1 MFTMRRD
8 PAKKPRISKEKKA
21 GRSPDGF
28 SPSQKKR
35 RKLGETQKI
44 ILGGITFMQKRKKR
58 KHIRL
63 LAVTVILI
71 GAAGTLFI
79 SRDAILQKV
88 RTTAATE
95 IGKKILEQQIG
106 STVNINGQE
115 IAVSDV
121 VSQMDEE
128 DVERVSQIAEKYIS
142 PENIKQAA
150 DMAASGDMEG
160 LKSLAEGQLTE
171 ADKNELMGLYEK
183 YKDQIPEQIP

>member
-1 MFTMRRD
+1 
-8 PAKKPRISKEKKA
+8 
-21 GRSPDGF
+21 
-28 SPSQKKR
+28 
-35 RKLGETQKI
+35 
-44 ILGGITFMQKRKKR
+44 MQKRKKR

-63 LAVTVILI
+63 LAVTDILI

>member
-1 MFTMRRD
+1 
-8 PAKKPRISKEKKA
+8 
-21 GRSPDGF
+21 
-28 SPSQKKR
+28 
-35 RKLGETQKI
+35 
-44 ILGGITFMQKRKKR
+44 MQKRKKR

-121 VSQMDEE
+121 VNQMDEE

-150 DMAASGDMEG
+150 DMAASGDVEG

-171 ADKNELMGLYEK
+171 ADKNELLGLYEK
-183 YKDQIPEQIP
+183 YKDQIPKISFRMKFDKRF